1 VGAVAQRQC
10 ISQSALKRLPDGET
24 GIRKTWIRFLQRS
37 FRRQHS
43 QVLADNPAIEVAS
56 DVPPFKFTQWDG
68 KVLQLDGRRGRAA
81 RLASHAGAEFRCVV
95 STRDQR
101 RPVGRH
107 HIVVVGA
114 IGVGSEIW
122 NLTTAG
128 ITPSCCRRSN
138 SRNDSIAKS
147 AIAGLDYHQSFRAVG
162 NRRGVWG

>member
-1 VGAVAQRQC
+1 MRVSTPPADAGYTYSAVEPTAAGVGINWLAVSSVRRWVGAVAQRQC

-114 IGVGSEIW
+114 IGVGSEI
-122 NLTTAG
+122 
-128 ITPSCCRRSN
+128 
-138 SRNDSIAKS
+138 
-147 AIAGLDYHQSFRAVG
+147 
-162 NRRGVWG
+162 